1 MKKKRRG
8 VSLGTIFM
16 LALTAVVVALCVLFL
31 SIIAGEG
38 LYEKTEELI
47 RTLSQEGM
55 FTPEGTPEPQD
66 EAEGAAW
73 AAAFSFI
80 EEEQT
85 PVPTA
90 PPPTPT
96 PVPEPVTVHLA
107 AAGAIYAPKAVR
119 ESAQEG
125 EGFDFGRTFEGLGAV
140 LSEADLAIATLETT
154 TAGREKGFGNYNTAP
169 EILGALREC
178 GVDLLS
184 LATEH
189 ALDKG
194 YEGLDITVSELT
206 ANGLLYAGAYPD
218 GRNTGAT
225 MVSIGGVQVAVL
237 AYTYGLSEE
246 GLQKTDQDSR
256 AAVPVLAVEQ
266 MVRDITQARVA
277 GANLVV
283 VLPHWGTKNKADT
296 PDALR
301 RMARELAAAG
311 ADVILGSHPNVALG
325 AERLK
330 VTRADGLEYEAVV
343 CYSLGCLLTD
353 ARTKENT
360 AGMTAHLNVTYDPQT
375 RRTTLGDLY
384 CTPVYIARQREEG
397 QAVYRVVDA
406 ESAQALEA
414 LEESERQAAREA
426 VEIIRSACR
435 EQEGQG

>member
-1 MKKKRRG
+1 M
-8 VSLGTIFM
+8 SLGSVFM
-16 LALTAVVVALCVLFL
+16 LLLTAFVLLCSLSFL
-31 SIIAGEG
+31 MMIAGDG
-38 LYEKTEELI
+38 LYEKTGAFI
-47 RTLSQEGM
+47 RSLSEQGL
-55 FTPEGTPEPQD
+55 FA
-66 EAEGAAW
+66 EAGSSDVRGE
-73 AAAFSFI
+73 AAAAASAAAYI
-80 EEEQT
+80 VEET
-85 PVPTA
+85 ASPVPQA
-90 PPPTPT
+90 TPR
-96 PVPEPVTVHLA
+96 PVQKPITIEIA
-107 AAGAIYAPKAVR
+107 AAGTIYAPKAVR
-119 ESAQEG
+119 ESAQTG
-125 EGFDFGRTFEGLGAV
+125 GQYDFSQVFEGLGDT
-140 LSEADLAIATLETT
+140 LRGADLAIASLETT
-154 TAGREKGFGNYNTAP
+154 TAGKDKGFGNYNTAP

-256 AAVPVLAVEQ
+256 SAVPLLNTEQ
-266 MVRDITQARVA
+266 MIRDITQARVS

>member
-55 FTPEGTPEPQD
+55 FTPEGTPDPQD

-169 EILGALREC
+169 EILDGLR
-178 GVDLLS
+178 GSGIDLLS
-184 LATEH
+184 LGTER

-194 YEGLDITVSELT
+194 YEGLELTVSELT
-206 ANGLLYAGAYPD
+206 ARGLAYAGVELEGYS
-218 GRNTGAT
+218 GRAT
-225 MVSIGGVQVAVL
+225 MMRVQGVQIAVL
-237 AYTYGLSEE
+237 AYSYGLSGDSET
-246 GLQKTDQDSR
+246 KTKEDSR
-256 AAVPVLAVEQ
+256 GVLAK
-266 MVRDITQARVA
+266 MSTKRMIDDITRARVE

-283 VLPHWGTKNKADT
+283 VLPHWGTKNKLETADT
-296 PDALR
+296 VR
-301 RMARELAAAG
+301 YTARTLAEAG
-311 ADVILGSHPNVALG
+311 ADVILGTHPNVPQGTEILT
-325 AERLK
+325 
-330 VTRADGLEYEAVV
+330 VTRSDGLTYRTAV
-343 CYSLGCLLTD
+343 CYSLGNLLTD
-353 ARTKENT
+353 ARTRENT
-360 AGMTAHLNVTYDPQT
+360 TGMIAHVIVTYDPLT
-375 RRTTLGDLY
+375 RRTTLDTLY
-384 CTPVYIARQREEG
+384 CTPVYIARQKEG
-397 QAVYRVVDA
+397 GETVYRVVDA
-406 ESAQALEA
+406 ESQEA
-414 LEESERQAAREA
+414 LSLLTQSEQEKAGEAAEM
-426 VEIIRSACR
+426 IRSIAG
-435 EQEGQG
+435 EEGQG